1 MLKITELVKD
11 GILEISF
18 HDPTVQNKNY
28 FIKTKDGHIVS
39 NGKIAGSTQR
49 TCLYIGE
56 LKKGEYH
63 FHLGESEALLFKIV

>member
-18 HDPTVQNKNY
+18 HDPSIQNKNY
-28 FIKTKDGHIVS
+28 VIKTMNGNIVS
-39 NGKIAGSTQR
+39 SGKIAGSTQR

-63 FHLGESEALLFKIV
+63 FHLGESDALLFKIV

>member
-18 HDPTVQNKNY
+18 QDPNLQFKNY
-28 FIKTKDGHIVS
+28 TIKSLDGHVIS
-39 NGKIAGSTQR
+39 SGKITGYTQR

-56 LKKGEYH
+56 LKKGDYH
-63 FHLGESEALLFKIV
+63 FQLGDVDAILFKIV